1 MTRFLGHHV
10 SREMFALWLLEVSL
24 LSLLIYTLLHS
35 GAAVGGAAASD
46 QFRAV
51 NQALVLSL
59 TVGAVASAIGLYQ
72 PDLFLKTRRL
82 LLNTALAG
90 LLAFP
95 AAWVV
100 SRALG
105 FEVDPVLGHDPLWP
119 LKLCAA
125 WILLLFAT
133 RLVFRV
139 AMRLNLFVRRVLV
152 LGEAEQA
159 DATVE
164 AIRAYRKGFFK
175 VAGVVPV
182 GVPDAP
188 LPPPDALRRSGIRD
202 LVLVGDSMEAL
213 PRREHR
219 AYEAAGV
226 RLHAEPEFWERHLRR
241 INIDEIGEG
250 WLGAAGAHR
259 GPAWQGMVDR
269 AVDVLLSFG
278 LLVLTLP
285 LMLLT
290 ALVVRLDS
298 PGPVLYRQ
306 VRVGLHG
313 RPFTLLKFRSMKVD
327 AEARGPA
334 WAAQSDPRVT
344 RVGSFMRRTR
354 IDELPQLLNVLRGEM
369 SFIGPRPERPHFVE
383 QLAQIIP
390 HYRERAL
397 VKPGLTGWAQVN
409 FPYGA
414 SVEDARMKLSY
425 DLYYVKHRSLL
436 LNLLILFATVRVI
449 LFQEGAR

>member
-10 SREMFALWLLEVSL
+10 SREMFALWLLEVGL

-35 GAAVGGAAASD
+35 GAAVGAAAASD

-59 TVGAVASAIGLYQ
+59 TIGAVASAIGLYQ

-159 DATVE
+159 AATVE

-175 VAGVVPV
+175 VAGVAPV
-182 GVPDAP
+182 GVPDMP

-202 LVLVGDSMEAL
+202 LVLVGGSMASL

-219 AYEAAGV
+219 AYETAGV

-241 INIDEIGEG
+241 INIDEIGAC

-259 GPAWQGMVDR
+259 GPAWQGTVDR

-390 HYRERAL
+390 HYRERAS